1 MSKAFG
7 YSLIQV
13 TQAMVSDGDAGTL
26 ALLYSKLTGN
36 PAANAWPNF
45 NAAVKGLAGGVQSD
59 DPFNALVTPAPAPNP
74 NPNPTP
80 TPSPAPGP
88 LTSATELASMI
99 LSAIGADLVAGD
111 TEAQL
116 KADIQSILDA
126 N

>member
-1 MSKAFG
+1 MGMRAHWRRCTRS
-7 YSLIQV
+7 SLG
-13 TQAMVSDGDAGTL
+13 TQRRMPGRTL
-26 ALLYSKLTGN
+26 VRPSRGCGRC
-36 PAANAWPNF
+36 
-45 NAAVKGLAGGVQSD
+45 AVGRSVQWI
-59 DPFNALVTPAPAPNP
+59 VTPAPAPNP

-80 TPSPAPGP
+80 APSPAPDP